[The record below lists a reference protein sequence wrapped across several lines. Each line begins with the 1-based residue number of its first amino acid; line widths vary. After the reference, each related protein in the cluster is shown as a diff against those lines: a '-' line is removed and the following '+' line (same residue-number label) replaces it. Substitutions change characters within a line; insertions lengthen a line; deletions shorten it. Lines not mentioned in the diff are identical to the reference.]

1 MLGVVWGLTLL
12 VQYVLLDDIAV
23 YIGTLSVCLEY
34 NVGNF

>member
-1 MLGVVWGLTLL
+1 MGSDFVGAICTA
-12 VQYVLLDDIAV
+12 DDIAV